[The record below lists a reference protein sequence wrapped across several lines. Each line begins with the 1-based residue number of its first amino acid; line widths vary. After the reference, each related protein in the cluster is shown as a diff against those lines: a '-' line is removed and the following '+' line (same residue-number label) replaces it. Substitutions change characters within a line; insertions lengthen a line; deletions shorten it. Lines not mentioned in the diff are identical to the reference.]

1 MALNTNKLYILG
13 GLEAGSWKYNREV
26 EMERD
31 NMSDL
36 LNIFKNVLNN
46 YSTAPT
52 QSSETSNT
60 NNDNSNNTTNNSLD
74 ITPEMISQLASN
86 LKNQY
91 SKNSS
96 SDNINENI
104 TTNSNS
110 HSNHNSPNNNS
121 ENNLN
126 IDFDTI
132 LKIKNMMESFNQID
146 DNKSNL
152 LYSLKPYLRES
163 RQRKIDQYVNLFKLS
178 GIAKMIKQEKG
189 DLK

>member
-1 MALNTNKLYILG
+1 M
-13 GLEAGSWKYNREV
+13 GSWKYNKGV
-26 EMERD
+26 EMEKD
-31 NMSDL
+31 NMSNL
-36 LNIFKNVLNN
+36 LNTFKNILNSS
-46 YSTAPT
+46 STTPS
-52 QSSETSNT
+52 QSSETPNT
-60 NNDNSNNTTNNSLD
+60 NNDNSNNNTTLN

-86 LKNQY
+86 LKSQ
-91 SKNSS
+91 SFKNSS

-110 HSNHNSPNNNS
+110 NSHSHSNHNSSNNNY

-178 GIAKMIKQEKG
+178 GIVKIIKQEKG

>member
-1 MALNTNKLYILG
+1 MENC
-13 GLEAGSWKYNREV
+13 REV
-26 EMERD
+26 EME
-31 NMSDL
+31 NSNISDL
-36 LNIFKNVLNN
+36 LNDFKNVLNN
-46 YSTAPT
+46 SSTTPA
-52 QSSETSNT
+52 QSSEVP
-60 NNDNSNNTTNNSLD
+60 NTTNSASNNDLN
-74 ITPEMISQLASN
+74 ITPEMITQLANS
-86 LKNQY
+86 LKSQS
-91 SKNSS
+91 SKNSF

-110 HSNHNSPNNNS
+110 NSHTNHNSSNNNY

-178 GIAKMIKQEKG
+178 GIVKIIKQEKG

>member
-1 MALNTNKLYILG
+1 M
-13 GLEAGSWKYNREV
+13 GSWKYNKGV
-26 EMERD
+26 EMEKD
-31 NMSDL
+31 NMSNL
-36 LNIFKNVLNN
+36 LNTFKNVLNSS
-46 YSTAPT
+46 STTPA
-52 QSSETSNT
+52 QSSETPNT
-60 NNDNSNNTTNNSLD
+60 NNDNSNNNTTLN

-86 LKNQY
+86 LKSQ
-91 SKNSS
+91 SFKNSS

-110 HSNHNSPNNNS
+110 HSHSNHNSSNNNY

>member
-1 MALNTNKLYILG
+1 V
-13 GLEAGSWKYNREV
+13 GSWKYNKGV
-26 EMERD
+26 EMEKD
-31 NMSDL
+31 NMSNL
-36 LNIFKNVLNN
+36 LNTFKNVLNS
-46 YSTAPT
+46 YSTTPT
-52 QSSETSNT
+52 QSSETPNT
-60 NNDNSNNTTNNSLD
+60 NNDNSNNNTTLN

-86 LKNQY
+86 LKSQS
-91 SKNSS
+91 SKNTF

-104 TTNSNS
+104 TANSDS
-110 HSNHNSPNNNS
+110 HSNHNSSNNNY

-132 LKIKNMMESFNQID
+132 LKIKNIMESFNKID

-163 RQRKIDQYVNLFKLS
+163 RQKKIDQYVNLFKLS

>member
-1 MALNTNKLYILG
+1 
-13 GLEAGSWKYNREV
+13 
-26 EMERD
+26 MEKD

-36 LNIFKNVLNN
+36 LNIFKNALNN
-46 YSTAPT
+46 SSTTPA
-52 QSSETSNT
+52 QSSETPNT
-60 NNDNSNNTTNNSLD
+60 YNDNSNNTTTNNTLD

-86 LKNQY
+86 LKSQY

-96 SDNINENI
+96 FDNINENI

-110 HSNHNSPNNNS
+110 SHNSSNNNS

-126 IDFDTI
+126 IDFDAI
-132 LKIKNMMESFNQID
+132 LKIKNIMEAFNQKD
-146 DNKSNL
+146 DNRSNL

-163 RQRKIDQYVNLFKLS
+163 KQRKIDQYTNLFKLS
-178 GIAKMIKQEKG
+178 RIAKMIKQEKG